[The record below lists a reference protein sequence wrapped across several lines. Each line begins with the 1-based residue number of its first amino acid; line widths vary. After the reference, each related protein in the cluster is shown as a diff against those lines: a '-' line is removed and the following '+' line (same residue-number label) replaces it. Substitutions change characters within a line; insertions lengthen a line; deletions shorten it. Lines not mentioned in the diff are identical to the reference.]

1 VAHVQLILAN
11 LCDLLDEDF
20 GTSKNPM
27 FLGEK
32 EAEN

>member
-20 GTSKNPM
+20 GTSKKNM
-27 FLGEK
+27 FLREK
-32 EAEN
+32 DAEN